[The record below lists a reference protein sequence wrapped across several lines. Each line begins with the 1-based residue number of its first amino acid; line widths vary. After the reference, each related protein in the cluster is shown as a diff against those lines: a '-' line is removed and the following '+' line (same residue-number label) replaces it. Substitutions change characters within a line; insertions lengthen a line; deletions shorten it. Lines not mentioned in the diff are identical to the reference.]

1 MDKKYNQLTQS
12 AKQWNKEE
20 DPIFWDVAYYQ
31 KNTFAG
37 HKVGSRERKVL
48 QYLDNLNLK
57 KGSRILELGYGAGV
71 TSAKIY
77 SRGFDIVGVDISQP
91 LCELAIKNCEK
102 VKTDDNKAKFE
113 FLVGNAEKLE
123 FPDNSF
129 DCVVGLGFLH
139 YLEYPDSCVKEV
151 YRVLK
156 TGGYFIITQRNM
168 YGINKLDGPLK
179 LARTLSYPLFN
190 RRYELRWQDTFLIHP
205 VLTFATL
212 ASPFSNSIKKFRTRF
227 IKHKNLVGK
236 INKNALS
243 FDRLKKMIEAS
254 GLKII
259 KYDGAGYLTKKIIIL
274 FPIKLFEKL
283 DSYLQKLSDERKIPS
298 MYKFGNSVVFLA
310 QK

>member
-1 MDKKYNQLTQS
+1 MNEKYNQLTQS
-12 AKQWNKEE
+12 AKQWNEEE
-20 DPIFWDVAYYQ
+20 DPVRWDVSGYDE
-31 KNTFAG
+31 NTYSG
-37 HKVGSRERKVL
+37 HKLRSRERKVL
-48 QYLDNLNLK
+48 QYLDSLNLK
-57 KGSRILELGYGAGV
+57 KGSEILELGYGAGV

-77 SRGFDIVGVDISQP
+77 SREFNIVGVDISRP

-102 VKTDDNKAKFE
+102 VKTKDNKAKFG

-139 YLEYPDSCVKEV
+139 YLEYPDLCVKEV

-156 TGGYFIITQRNM
+156 PGGYFIITQRNM
-168 YGINKLDGPLK
+168 YGVNKLDGPLK
-179 LARTLSYPLFN
+179 LARTSSYLLFN

-212 ASPFSNSIKKFRTRF
+212 VSPFSNSIKKFRMKF
-227 IKHKNLVGK
+227 IKHKNLIKK

-243 FDRLKKMIEAS
+243 FYRLKKMIEAS

-259 KYDGAGYLTKKIIIL
+259 KYDGAGYLTKKIIRL
-274 FPIKLFEKL
+274 FPRRLSEKL
-283 DSYLQKLSDERKIPS
+283 GNYLQKLSDKRKIPY